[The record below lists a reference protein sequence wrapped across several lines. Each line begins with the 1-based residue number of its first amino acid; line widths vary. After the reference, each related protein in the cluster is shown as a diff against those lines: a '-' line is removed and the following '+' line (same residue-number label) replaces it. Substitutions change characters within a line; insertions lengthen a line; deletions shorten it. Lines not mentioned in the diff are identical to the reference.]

1 MATDI
6 ANILGVEQSGG
17 LGSVPKKKEELGQE
31 EFMRL
36 LVAQLNNQD
45 PTKPMEN
52 AEFLTQIAQFSTVDG
67 IQGMETSLSDLG
79 ASMVSTRAIQA
90 SSLVGRDV
98 ISASNQAAFVPGEEI
113 DGVVVP
119 GEEIDGVVAIP
130 VSASAVQ
137 IQVSDSS
144 GQLVKVLDIGDLGAG
159 IHKFSWDG
167 LLDDGA
173 SIPQGSYQVTASG
186 LVDGAVEALPA
197 FASARVASVS
207 IGSGGADISLN
218 LDGGDSVSYAD
229 VLQYL

>member
-1 MATDI
+1 MQSDI
-6 ANILGVEQSGG
+6 ASILGVEQTGG
-17 LGSVPKKKEELGQE
+17 LGSGVKKKEELGQE

-45 PTKPMEN
+45 PTKPMDN
-52 AEFLTQIAQFSTVDG
+52 AEFLSQIAEFSMVDG

-79 ASMVSTRAIQA
+79 ASMMSTRAMQA

-98 ISASNQAAFVPGEEI
+98 ISASNQAAFAPGEEI
-113 DGVVVP
+113 EGV
-119 GEEIDGVVAIP
+119 IAIP
-130 VSASAVQ
+130 GSASAVQ
-137 IQVSDSS
+137 IQISDSS
-144 GQLVKVLDIGDLGAG
+144 GQLVKVLDIGNVDAG
-159 IHKFSWDG
+159 LHKFSWDG

-173 SIPQGSYQVTASG
+173 SIDTGNYKVTASG

-197 FASARVASVS
+197 FASVQVTSVS
-207 IGSGGADISLN
+207 IGAGGSEISLN

>member
-1 MATDI
+1 MSESI
-6 ANILGVEQSGG
+6 ASLIGVEQSDV
-17 LGSVPKKKEELGQE
+17 LGTTVKKKKEELGQE

-45 PTKPMEN
+45 PTKPMDN

-67 IQGMETSLSDLG
+67 IQNMETSLSNMG
-79 ASMVSTRAIQA
+79 ESMVSTRAIQA

-113 DGVVVP
+113 Q
-119 GEEIDGVVAIP
+119 GVVAMP
-130 VSASAVQ
+130 VAASGVQ

-144 GQLVKVLDIGDLGAG
+144 GQLVKVLDIGNVGAG

-167 LLDDGA
+167 LLADGE
-173 SIPQGSYQVTASG
+173 SVPQGSYQVTASG
-186 LVDGAVEALPA
+186 LIDGAVEALPA

>member
-1 MATDI
+1 MT
-6 ANILGVEQSGG
+6 ANIASLIGVEQSVD
-17 LGSVPKKKEELGQE
+17 LGSAIKKKEELGQA

-45 PTKPMEN
+45 PTKPMDN
-52 AEFLTQIAQFSTVDG
+52 FEFLSQIAQFSTVSG
-67 IQGMETSLSDLG
+67 IQDMQTSLSGLG
-79 ASMVSTRAIQA
+79 ESMVSTRAIQA

-98 ISASNQAAFVPGEEI
+98 ISASNQAAFTPGEEI
-113 DGVVVP
+113 
-119 GEEIDGVVAIP
+119 EGVVAMP

-144 GQLVKVLDIGDLGAG
+144 GQLVKVLDIGNVGAG

-173 SIPQGSYQVTASG
+173 SISSGSYQVTASG
-186 LVDGAVEALPA
+186 LIDGAVEALPA
-197 FASARVASVS
+197 FASARVTSVS
-207 IGSGGADISLN
+207 IGAGGSEISLN
-218 LDGGDSVSYAD
+218 LDGGESVSYAD

>member
-1 MATDI
+1 MQSEI
-6 ANILGVEQSGG
+6 ANILGVEQTGG
-17 LGSVPKKKEELGQE
+17 LGSAVKKKEELGQE

-45 PTKPMEN
+45 PTKPMDN
-52 AEFLTQIAQFSTVDG
+52 FEFLSQIAQFSTVDG
-67 IQGMETSLSDLG
+67 IQNMETSLSNMG
-79 ASMVSTRAIQA
+79 ESMMSTRAIQA

-98 ISASNQAAFVPGEEI
+98 ISASNQAAFIPGEEI
-113 DGVVVP
+113 
-119 GEEIDGVVAIP
+119 EGVVAMP

-144 GQLVKVLDIGDLGAG
+144 GQLVKVLDIGNVGAG

-167 LLDDGA
+167 LLADGQ
-173 SIPQGSYQVTASG
+173 SVPQGSYQVTASG
-186 LVDGAVEALPA
+186 LIEGAVEALPA

-218 LDGGDSVSYAD
+218 LDGGDSVSYTD

>member
-1 MATDI
+1 MQSELAS
-6 ANILGVEQSGG
+6 ILGVEQTGG
-17 LGSVPKKKEELGQE
+17 LGSAVKKKEELGQE

-45 PTKPMEN
+45 PTKPLDN
-52 AEFLTQIAQFSTVDG
+52 AEFLSQIAQFSMVDG
-67 IQGMETSLSDLG
+67 VQGMEDSLSELG

-98 ISASNQAAFVPGEEI
+98 ISASNQAAFTPGEEI
-113 DGVVVP
+113 
-119 GEEIDGVVAIP
+119 EGVVAMP
-130 VSASAVQ
+130 VSASGVQ

-144 GQLVKVLDIGDLGAG
+144 GQLVKVLDIGNVGAG

-173 SIPQGSYQVTASG
+173 SISLGNYQVTASG
-186 LVDGAVEALPA
+186 LIDGAVEALPA
-197 FASARVASVS
+197 FASARVTSVS
-207 IGSGGADISLN
+207 IGAGGAEIHLN
-218 LDGGDSVSYAD
+218 LDGGESVSYAD

>member
-1 MATDI
+1 MQSDI
-6 ANILGVEQSGG
+6 ATILGVEQTGG
-17 LGSVPKKKEELGQE
+17 LGSAVKKKEELGQE

-45 PTKPMEN
+45 PTKPMDN
-52 AEFLTQIAQFSTVDG
+52 AEFLSQIAQFSMVDG
-67 IQGMETSLSDLG
+67 VQAMDTSLSDLS
-79 ASMVSTRAIQA
+79 ASMMSTRAIQA

-113 DGVVVP
+113 EGV
-119 GEEIDGVVAIP
+119 IAMP

-144 GQLVKVLDIGDLGAG
+144 GQLVKVLDIGSVDAG

-173 SIPQGSYQVTASG
+173 SIASGNYQVTASG
-186 LVDGAVEALPA
+186 LIDGAVEALPA
-197 FASARVASVS
+197 FASAQVTSVS
-207 IGSGGADISLN
+207 IGAGGSEISLN
-218 LDGGDSVSYAD
+218 LDGGESVSYTD

>member
-1 MATDI
+1 MQSEI
-6 ANILGVEQSGG
+6 ASILGVEQTGG
-17 LGSVPKKKEELGQE
+17 LGSAVKKKEELGQE

-45 PTKPMEN
+45 PTKPMDN

-67 IQGMETSLSDLG
+67 IQNMETSLSNLG
-79 ASMVSTRAIQA
+79 ESMVSTRAIQA

-113 DGVVVP
+113 
-119 GEEIDGVVAIP
+119 EGVVAMP

-137 IQVSDSS
+137 VQVSDSA
-144 GQLVKVLDIGDLGAG
+144 GQLVKVLDIGNVGAG

-167 LLDDGA
+167 LLNDGA
-173 SIPQGSYQVTASG
+173 SISAGNYQVTASG
-186 LVDGAVEALPA
+186 LIDGAVEALPA
-197 FASARVASVS
+197 FASARVTSVS
-207 IGSGGADISLN
+207 IGAGGSDISLN
-218 LDGGDSVSYAD
+218 LDGGESVSYAD

>member
-1 MATDI
+1 MQSELAS
-6 ANILGVEQSGG
+6 ILGVEQTGG
-17 LGSVPKKKEELGQE
+17 LGSAVKKKEELGQE

-45 PTKPMEN
+45 PTKPLDN
-52 AEFLTQIAQFSTVDG
+52 AEFLSQIAQFSMVDG
-67 IQGMETSLSDLG
+67 VQGMEDSLSELG

-98 ISASNQAAFVPGEEI
+98 ISATNQAAFTPGEEI
-113 DGVVVP
+113 
-119 GEEIDGVVAIP
+119 EGVVAMP
-130 VSASAVQ
+130 VSASGVQ

-144 GQLVKVLDIGDLGAG
+144 GQLVKVLDIGNVGAG

-173 SIPQGSYQVTASG
+173 SISSGNYQVTASG
-186 LVDGAVEALPA
+186 LIDGAVEALPA
-197 FASARVASVS
+197 FASARVTSVS
-207 IGSGGADISLN
+207 IGAGGAEIHLN
-218 LDGGDSVSYAD
+218 LDGGESVSYAD

>member
-45 PTKPMEN
+45 PTKPMDN

-98 ISASNQAAFVPGEEI
+98 ISASNQTAYVPGREI
-113 DGVVVP
+113 S
-119 GEEIDGVVAIP
+119 GVVAMP

-137 IQVSDSS
+137 IQVSDSR
-144 GQLVKVLDIGDLGAG
+144 GQLVKVLDIGSVGAG
-159 IHKFSWDG
+159 IHKFAWDG
-167 LLDDGA
+167 LLDDGS
-173 SIPQGSYQVTASG
+173 SIPQGNYQVTASG
-186 LVDGAVEALPA
+186 LIDGAAEALPA

-207 IGSGGADISLN
+207 IGAAGAEISLN

>member
-1 MATDI
+1 MTTDI

-17 LGSVPKKKEELGQE
+17 LDSVPKKKEELGQE

-45 PTKPMEN
+45 PTKPMDN

-98 ISASNQAAFVPGEEI
+98 ISASNQSAFVPGEQ
-113 DGVVVP
+113 
-119 GEEIDGVVAIP
+119 IDGVVAMP
-130 VSASAVQ
+130 VSASGVQ

-144 GQLVKVLDIGDLGAG
+144 GQLVKVLDIGNVGAG

-186 LVDGAVEALPA
+186 LIDGAVEALPA

>member
-1 MATDI
+1 MTTDI

-98 ISASNQAAFVPGEEI
+98 ISASNQAAFTPGEEI
-113 DGVVVP
+113 
-119 GEEIDGVVAIP
+119 EGVVAMP
-130 VSASAVQ
+130 VSASGVQ

-144 GQLVKVLDIGDLGAG
+144 GQLVKVLDIGNVDAG
-159 IHKFSWDG
+159 IHTFSWDG

-173 SIPQGSYQVTASG
+173 SIPQGNYQVTASG
-186 LVDGAVEALPA
+186 LIDGAVEAVPA
-197 FASARVASVS
+197 FASAQVTSVS
-207 IGSGGADISLN
+207 IGAGGSDISLN

>member
-1 MATDI
+1 MQSDI
-6 ANILGVEQSGG
+6 ATILGVEQTGG
-17 LGSVPKKKEELGQE
+17 LGSGVKKKEELGQE

-45 PTKPMEN
+45 PTKPMDN
-52 AEFLTQIAQFSTVDG
+52 AEFLSQIAEFSMVDG

-79 ASMVSTRAIQA
+79 ASMMSTRAMQA

-98 ISASNQAAFVPGEEI
+98 ISASNQAAFAPGEEI
-113 DGVVVP
+113 EGV
-119 GEEIDGVVAIP
+119 IAIP
-130 VSASAVQ
+130 GSASAVQ
-137 IQVSDSS
+137 IQISDSS
-144 GQLVKVLDIGDLGAG
+144 GQLVKVLDIGNVDAG
-159 IHKFSWDG
+159 LHKFSWDG

-173 SIPQGSYQVTASG
+173 SIDTGNYKVTASG

-197 FASARVASVS
+197 FASVQVTSVS
-207 IGSGGADISLN
+207 IGAGGSEISLN

>member
-1 MATDI
+1 MQSDLAT
-6 ANILGVEQSGG
+6 ILGVEQTGG
-17 LGSVPKKKEELGQE
+17 LGSAVKKKEELGQA

-45 PTKPMEN
+45 PTKPMDN
-52 AEFLTQIAQFSTVDG
+52 FEFLSQIAQFSTVSG
-67 IQGMETSLSDLG
+67 IQDMQTSLSG
-79 ASMVSTRAIQA
+79 MGESMMSTRAIQA

-113 DGVVVP
+113 
-119 GEEIDGVVAIP
+119 EGVVAIP
-130 VSASAVQ
+130 VSASGVQ

-144 GQLVKVLDIGDLGAG
+144 GQLVKVLDIGNVDAG

-167 LLDDGA
+167 LLDDGTSIA
-173 SIPQGSYQVTASG
+173 SGNYQVIASG

-197 FASARVASVS
+197 FASARVTSVS
-207 IGSGGADISLN
+207 IGAGGSEISLN

>member
-1 MATDI
+1 MQSDI
-6 ANILGVEQSGG
+6 ATILGVEQTGG
-17 LGSVPKKKEELGQE
+17 LGSGVKKKEELGQE

-45 PTKPMEN
+45 PTKPMDN
-52 AEFLTQIAQFSTVDG
+52 AEFLSQIAEFSMVDG

-79 ASMVSTRAIQA
+79 ASMMSTRAMQA

-113 DGVVVP
+113 EGV
-119 GEEIDGVVAIP
+119 IAIP
-130 VSASAVQ
+130 GSASAVQ
-137 IQVSDSS
+137 IQISDSS
-144 GQLVKVLDIGDLGAG
+144 GQLVKVLDIGNVDAG
-159 IHKFSWDG
+159 LHKFSWDG

-173 SIPQGSYQVTASG
+173 SIDTGNYKVTASG

-197 FASARVASVS
+197 FASVQVTSVS
-207 IGSGGADISLN
+207 IGAGGSEISLN

>member
-17 LGSVPKKKEELGQE
+17 LGSTIKKKEELGQE

-45 PTKPMEN
+45 PTKPMDN
-52 AEFLTQIAQFSTVDG
+52 FEFLSQIAQFSTVSG
-67 IQGMETSLSDLG
+67 IQDMQSSLSGLG
-79 ASMVSTRAIQA
+79 ESMVSTRAIQA

-98 ISASNQAAFVPGEEI
+98 ISASNQTAFAPGDEI
-113 DGVVVP
+113 A
-119 GEEIDGVVAIP
+119 GVVAMP
-130 VSASAVQ
+130 TGASAVQ

-144 GQLVKVLDIGDLGAG
+144 GQLVKVLDIGNVGAG

-173 SIPQGSYQVTASG
+173 SISQGSYQVTASG
-186 LVDGAVEALPA
+186 MIDGVVEALPA

-207 IGSGGADISLN
+207 IGAGGAEISLN